1 MKVMTAQENG
11 RFPQSDIDYTASDTN
26 IGVCYALN
34 AAAQLASTNYIL
46 YLNDD
51 MYTCPQWDKYLLEEI
66 NAVGHDDFLFRHSY
80 RTRCKSI
87 CSIEKLRRRY

>member
-1 MKVMTAQENG
+1 MAS
-11 RFPQSDIDYTASDTN
+11 QSDIDYTASDTN

-66 NAVGHDDFLFRHSY
+66 NAVGHDDFFISG
-80 RTRCKSI
+80 TAIEPVAQSI
-87 CSIEKLRRRY
+87 CSIEKITAPILNLLMKRCC